1 MCSDGLIPVGP
12 NLGKGRRRVKVIGPN
27 IPYVSKD
34 GVRNDLAYAWHA
46 KPNKRNEKRLPKAHS
61 LLFVMPDTS
70 DAHETFV
77 KRRPSITVVPPKRL
91 ALHKQA
97 TDTHIYY
104 KTKHTRSMENDVRE
118 IARRILKSHKE
129 IFDRLAST

>member
-1 MCSDGLIPVGP
+1 
-12 NLGKGRRRVKVIGPN
+12 
-27 IPYVSKD
+27 
-34 GVRNDLAYAWHA
+34 
-46 KPNKRNEKRLPKAHS
+46 
-61 LLFVMPDTS
+61 MPDTS

-91 ALHKQA
+91 ALHGQA
-97 TDTHIYY
+97 ADTHIYY